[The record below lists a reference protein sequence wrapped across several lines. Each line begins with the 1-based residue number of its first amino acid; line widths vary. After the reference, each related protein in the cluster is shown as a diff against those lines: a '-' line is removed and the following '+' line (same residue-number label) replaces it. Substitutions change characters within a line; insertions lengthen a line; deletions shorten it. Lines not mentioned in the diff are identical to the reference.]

1 MVVPAGPTLA
11 VTVEIGG
18 TAGLLVA
25 EVSLVVAADHLAVE
39 AAQMALTGL
48 EAGAPT
54 MTTDAAL
61 VVHAEGVRMTLE
73 AEVAPMARTEEETH
87 LMKVTT
93 TDEGSLVV
101 AAPN

>member
-25 EVSLVVAADHLAVE
+25 EVSLVVAADHLAVG
-39 AAQMALTGL
+39 AARMALTGL
-48 EAGAPT
+48 EADAPT

-73 AEVAPMARTEEETH
+73 AEVAPTTRMEEEIP
-87 LMKVTT
+87 LMRVATAV
-93 TDEGSLVV
+93 DEAVM
-101 AAPN
+101 AAPS